1 MDRIDSMCSGR
12 YRTLYICNKGSTTTA
27 TAMVAALL
35 LTTPNRGVHVRELAD
50 KMDWLK
56 QQVTRLRVWRH
67 DQQVLSR
74 GGRVARIFDT
84 ERHVYQQLR
93 GL

>member
-1 MDRIDSMCSGR
+1 MCSGR

-56 QQVTRLRVWRH
+56 QQVPRLRGYSAWPTGAEPRRPRR
-67 DQQVLSR
+67 QNL
-74 GGRVARIFDT
+74 
-84 ERHVYQQLR
+84 
-93 GL
+93 